1 MKPWNETSQAVYTK
15 LLMIILGRG
24 ISTKGLLKKTPNQSN
39 VSHHSQIMIMSLVR
53 VPYPGRDR
61 DTLGDPL
68 VLKAPHLKKDRKKSF
83 EYCTQKSNSVDII
96 LYFSI
101 NVLAYKGLVEA
112 IASLGKWADRCNE
125 ISC

>member
-53 VPYPGRDR
+53 VPYPSRDR
-61 DTLGDPL
+61 DTLGDPFWY
-68 VLKAPHLKKDRKKSF
+68 LKRPILKMTVRSLLNTAP
-83 EYCTQKSNSVDII
+83 
-96 LYFSI
+96 
-101 NVLAYKGLVEA
+101 
-112 IASLGKWADRCNE
+112 
-125 ISC
+125 